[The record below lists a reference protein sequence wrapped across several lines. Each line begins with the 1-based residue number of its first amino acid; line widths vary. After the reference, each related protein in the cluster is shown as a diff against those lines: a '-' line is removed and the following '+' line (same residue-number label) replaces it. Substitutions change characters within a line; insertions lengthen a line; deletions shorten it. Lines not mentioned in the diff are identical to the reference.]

1 MPQILST
8 SAKGV
13 FLEPSSTVHPHSA
26 SSHRLRYTTKSN
38 LMAAMTTMM
47 STPAARMAPPA
58 RQGRTLRARATVTLT
73 DKFVSTGIA
82 SRGAGAVTLP
92 GSRVIVARAS
102 NDDRASNAIDAPAR
116 VHDATVVALE
126 DAQDANIDGKQVR
139 KIAVA
144 TAVFTA
150 MVANCDIALAAD
162 AAAEIATSSGFWG
175 LAPIVWLKS
184 GWTGFTGLLASPE
197 AKDIYVYTIK
207 TLISWGVPAV
217 TVGVVA
223 FFIIGSS
230 RRSKAASGDKPG
242 GFSLFGGGKPG
253 EKPSPFVIKRL
264 NDRLDSYAYAFDQV
278 TVGKDAVDA
287 AKKRTA
293 FADKYAAVLGKLTA
307 KERDAVTAV
316 AADVGEGGRT
326 APRGDGVALET
337 HSKRRGPRGVRKEE
351 G

>member
-1 MPQILST
+1 
-8 SAKGV
+8 
-13 FLEPSSTVHPHSA
+13 
-26 SSHRLRYTTKSN
+26 
-38 LMAAMTTMM
+38 MAAMTTMM

-102 NDDRASNAIDAPAR
+102 NNDRASNGIDAPAR

-207 TLISWGVPAV
+207 TLI
-217 TVGVVA
+217 
-223 FFIIGSS
+223 
-230 RRSKAASGDKPG
+230 
-242 GFSLFGGGKPG
+242 
-253 EKPSPFVIKRL
+253 
-264 NDRLDSYAYAFDQV
+264 
-278 TVGKDAVDA
+278 
-287 AKKRTA
+287 
-293 FADKYAAVLGKLTA
+293 
-307 KERDAVTAV
+307 
-316 AADVGEGGRT
+316 
-326 APRGDGVALET
+326 
-337 HSKRRGPRGVRKEE
+337 
-351 G
+351 

>member
-1 MPQILST
+1 
-8 SAKGV
+8 
-13 FLEPSSTVHPHSA
+13 
-26 SSHRLRYTTKSN
+26 
-38 LMAAMTTMM
+38 MAAMTTMM
-47 STPAARMAPPA
+47 STPAGRMAPPA

-82 SRGAGAVTLP
+82 SSRGAGAVTLP

-162 AAAEIATSSGFWG
+162 AAAEIASSTGFWG

-197 AKDIYVYTIK
+197 AKAVSYTHLTLPTIYSV
-207 TLISWGVPAV
+207 
-217 TVGVVA
+217 
-223 FFIIGSS
+223 
-230 RRSKAASGDKPG
+230 
-242 GFSLFGGGKPG
+242 
-253 EKPSPFVIKRL
+253 
-264 NDRLDSYAYAFDQV
+264 
-278 TVGKDAVDA
+278 
-287 AKKRTA
+287 
-293 FADKYAAVLGKLTA
+293 
-307 KERDAVTAV
+307 
-316 AADVGEGGRT
+316 
-326 APRGDGVALET
+326 
-337 HSKRRGPRGVRKEE
+337 
-351 G
+351 

>member
-1 MPQILST
+1 M
-8 SAKGV
+8 
-13 FLEPSSTVHPHSA
+13 
-26 SSHRLRYTTKSN
+26 
-38 LMAAMTTMM
+38 
-47 STPAARMAPPA
+47 
-58 RQGRTLRARATVTLT
+58 
-73 DKFVSTGIA
+73 
-82 SRGAGAVTLP
+82 
-92 GSRVIVARAS
+92 
-102 NDDRASNAIDAPAR
+102 
-116 VHDATVVALE
+116 HDATVVALE

-217 TVGVVA
+217 TVGIVA

-264 NDRLDSYAYAFDQV
+264 NDRLDSYAYALDQAV
-278 TVGKDAVDA
+278 VGKDAVDA

-307 KERDAVTAV
+307 KERDAVTASQQMWARDDARLRAEMASLSRRIRSDAV
-316 AADVGEGGRT
+316 LAASGKKKKDKSDDTSAIDDAPVDDFPLLDEVEDAEERALYAEAMAAVDAGEDDDSAG
-326 APRGDGVALET
+326 ADSKDGKKN
-337 HSKRRGPRGVRKEE
+337 SMF
-351 G
+351 